1 MPNKDEVIKQQSEE
15 IQKLQQQLKTATR
28 PSTLVSVFKANAKQG
43 IHHFFHREA
52 KMKDMEKENKKLK
65 KALESKEEEL
75 NRTNAELVAAS
86 VFQAEENHTVAIPEP
101 ETEQPQ
107 ETAFSHPD
115 LPQTADAAIQ
125 AYFKGIDLKSLSKE
139 LYPQASLAKEAE
151 KEQKIAAPETEPDE
165 KVDIQDEAGQKVD
178 IDVDIQDKTEQKV
191 DIDADIQDKPGQEVD
206 IGAQEEGVTVNIHTL
221 ENSEKE
227 LPPAPKPAT
236 EELAETLSPDTLP
249 APDPDSPPAKL
260 DPSVNDAV
268 KRNSPEKQA
277 PDSDAPLIPEP
288 PQAEPASS
296 PGSAAPGKQENTQAK
311 QSAATPGTA
320 KQPPHKAP
328 QKTERKKQGKTDAE
342 TGTKAGEKQAAEAAP
357 GVLVSSQVVQNGQP
371 QEAPQAGPPK
381 AETPA
386 PGPVPEKATQA
397 GQEHTG
403 KKPPKQPAKAQEQA
417 SAGPAKTS
425 EHPKTDS
432 PMAEHPGPE
441 QANRVSILGK
451 NGERINRKDGRKT
464 KKAEPELE
472 PASPKEELPDSFG
485 IVLDDSDQQA
495 EFSDMPTI
503 GSGSV
508 FGMDDWDDAN
518 ID

>member
-15 IQKLQQQLKTATR
+15 IQKLQKQLKTATR

-86 VFQAEENHTVAIPEP
+86 VFQSEENHAEGAPEP
-101 ETEQPQ
+101 WPEQPQ
-107 ETAFSHPD
+107 EAAFSHPD

-139 LYPQASLAKEAE
+139 LYPQASIAKEAE
-151 KEQKIAAPETEPDE
+151 KEQKIAAPEMEPDS
-165 KVDIQDEAGQKVD
+165 KVDIQDEAG
-178 IDVDIQDKTEQKV
+178 QKV

-206 IGAQEEGVTVNIHTL
+206 IGVYIQNKPEQKVNIDAQEERVTADIHASG
-221 ENSEKE
+221 NSEKE
-227 LPPAPKPAT
+227 LPPEPKPAA
-236 EELAETLSPDTLP
+236 EDLAETSSPDTLP
-249 APDPDSPPAKL
+249 VPAPDNPPAKL
-260 DPSVNDAV
+260 TPSGSDTA
-268 KRNSPEKQA
+268 KRNSPEKQES
-277 PDSDAPLIPEP
+277 DSDAPRLPEP

-296 PGSAAPGKQENTQAK
+296 PGPAAPEKQENTQAK
-311 QSAATPGTA
+311 QPAVTPGAA
-320 KQPPHKAP
+320 KQPSRKAP
-328 QKTERKKQGKTDAE
+328 QKAERKKQAKTDAE
-342 TGTKAGEKQAAEAAP
+342 AGTKADEKQAAEAASA
-357 GVLVSSQVVQNGQP
+357 VSASSQMVQNGQS
-371 QEAPQAGPPK
+371 QETPQAGKPK
-381 AETPA
+381 AEVPVQ
-386 PGPVPEKATQA
+386 GQVPEKAPQE
-397 GQEHTG
+397 GQERAN
-403 KKPPKQPAKAQEQA
+403 KKPPKQPAKVQEQA

-425 EHPKTDS
+425 EHTKDDS
-432 PMAEHPGPE
+432 PMTEQPETE

-464 KKAEPELE
+464 KKAEPE
-472 PASPKEELPDSFG
+472 PAPVSPREELPDSFG
-485 IVLDDSDQQA
+485 IVLDDSDQQS

-508 FGMDDWDDAN
+508 FGTDDWDDAN